1 MANEEAPDLKE
12 AINEWGWVAY
22 EELSKSRP

>member
-22 EELSKSRP
+22 EECADRGG